1 MSLKIGFY
9 GAGNM
14 GKAIINGIV
23 EAKIANPSDIFVND
37 LHKPSV
43 DALCKELQVV
53 SKTQSEIASEANI
66 VILAVK
72 PNIVPI
78 VLEENKAH
86 FSKETIV
93 VSIAAGVSIKAIED
107 VIGNGHKVVRVM
119 PNTPALVGEGM
130 SALCF
135 NNNVDENDKQ
145 NVCAV
150 FNSFGKAEVV
160 GEYLMDAVVG
170 VSGSAPAYVYMFI
183 EALADGAVVCGMPR
197 ASAYEFA
204 AQTVLG
210 SAKMV
215 METGMHPGALKD
227 NVCSPGGTTI
237 AAVNSLEK
245 DGFRSAVINA
255 VVTAAQKNKEMG
267 SK

>member
-1 MSLKIGFY
+1 MSLKIGFF

-23 EAKIANPSDIFVND
+23 EAKIAAANDIYVND
-37 LHKPSV
+37 KHQPAVDKICEELH
-43 DALCKELQVV
+43 VV
-53 SKTQSEIASEANI
+53 AKSQSEIAKEANI

-78 VLEENKAH
+78 VLEENKSH
-86 FSKETIV
+86 FSKDTII
-93 VSIAAGVSIKAIED
+93 VSIAAGVSIEAIEN
-107 VIGNGHKVVRVM
+107 VIGKKHKVVRVM

-135 NNNVDENDKQ
+135 NNNLTDIDQKT
-145 NVCAV
+145 VCEV
-150 FNSFGKAEVV
+150 FNSFGKADVV

-197 ASAYEFA
+197 PAAYEFA

-215 METGMHPGALKD
+215 IETGMHPGVLKD

-255 VVTAAQKNKEMG
+255 VVAAAQKNKEMG